1 MYDAKGTC
9 DDDIDD
15 QVLRK
20 LTTRKIIPPR
30 IERIERIQRRAGSFA
45 SDTEQLWYH
54 LVKYFVRAMYDAFP
68 VIQALTEP
76 SVKHNIGAY
85 VGGIFAQVL
94 SLLAF
99 RRSNCLIK
107 SYQTVKAVK
116 MDHFA
121 EFNLRCGRMALMA
134 CALKM
139 PRAS

>member
-1 MYDAKGTC
+1 MNNSSQPSPVMYDAKGTC
-9 DDDIDD
+9 DDDFDDRD

-20 LTTRKIIPPR
+20 LTT
-30 IERIERIQRRAGSFA
+30 AGSF
-45 SDTEQLWYH
+45 DTKQLWYH

-76 SVKHNIGAY
+76 SVKHSIGAY

-107 SYQTVKAVK
+107 TYQTVKAVK